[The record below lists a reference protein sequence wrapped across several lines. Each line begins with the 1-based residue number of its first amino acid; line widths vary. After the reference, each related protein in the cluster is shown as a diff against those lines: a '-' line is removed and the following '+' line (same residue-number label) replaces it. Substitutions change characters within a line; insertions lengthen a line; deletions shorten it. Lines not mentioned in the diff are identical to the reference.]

1 MAMTEPITVDDYKNV
16 SDEFFQKYNF
26 VAERL
31 GPGPNKAEDVLKV
44 MEAMT
49 GAVMKERI
57 KNKIGP
63 FGFNKQNEL
72 SKSESDCPQ
81 PETAS
86 AES

>member
-44 MEAMT
+44 MEALT
-49 GAVMKERI
+49 GAVMRERAA
-57 KNKIGP
+57 NKIGP
-63 FGFNKQNEL
+63 FGFNKKDGDTATDTTDGEDGG
-72 SKSESDCPQ
+72 SEG
-81 PETAS
+81 A
-86 AES
+86 